1 MIKKKFFTL
10 CLFFVL
16 LLSNVKVYA
25 SIWTYS
31 ANSGSSDSGTQP
43 INAEVGTPEVC
54 WLYGGVSVV
63 GDAATWDSRLSGSYK
78 GQCGNAWASF
88 GKNGGDDNKMA
99 VSLFVNTSEY
109 HFQKTSTI
117 FESISWAKTRTGN

>member
-1 MIKKKFFTL
+1 MI
-10 CLFFVL
+10 
-16 LLSNVKVYA
+16 
-25 SIWTYS
+25 
-31 ANSGSSDSGTQP
+31 
-43 INAEVGTPEVC
+43 INETIQEEHAIKCKP
-54 WLYGGVSVV
+54 
-63 GDAATWDSRLSGSYK
+63 ATWDSRLSGSYK

-99 VSLFVNTSEY
+99 VSLFVNTSDY